1 MEHPATTQSRFPR
14 IVRREVAHHAPG
26 QLEYVRIAVILAILT
41 ALEVIVYYPD
51 WAKVPKLVLFVAL
64 AATKFAIVAAFFMH
78 LKFDGR
84 LLAIVFSTGLLLAGT
99 VFLVAIVTIHAML

>member
-1 MEHPATTQSRFPR
+1 MERPAITQTRFPR
-14 IVRREVAHHAPG
+14 IVRREAPHHAPG

-51 WAKVPKLVLFVAL
+51 WAKIPKLIIFVVL
-64 AATKFAIVAAFFMH
+64 AATKFGIVAAFFMH

-84 LLAIVFSTGLLLAGT
+84 LLAITFCTGLTLAGAA
-99 VFLVAIVTIHAML
+99 FLVAIVTIHSMN

>member
-1 MEHPATTQSRFPR
+1 MEHPAVTRTRFPR
-14 IVRREVAHHAPG
+14 IVRREAAHHAPG
-26 QLEYVRIAVILAILT
+26 QLEYVRIAIFLAILT

-64 AATKFAIVAAFFMH
+64 AAVKFGTVAAFFMH

-84 LLAIVFSTGLLLAGT
+84 LLAYVFCTGMLLAGL
-99 VFLVAIVTIHAML
+99 VFLVAITTIHAMD